1 MFSKNFSLGNIVMLF
16 CGVFLMVSCG
26 SDEEVKNITGLAT
39 DDAELSSLVSALS
52 EANLVTTLN
61 GDGPFTVFAPTNEA
75 FQSLLDSNGDWST
88 ISDIPSDVLESVL
101 LFHVLSGEVRAG
113 DLSDTY
119 VSTLSSGPDGSNVS
133 LQVDVTGG
141 VKFNGSALPL
151 TTDIE
156 ASNGV
161 IHKIDEVMLPPS
173 IVNHALQNPNLS
185 ILVAAL
191 TDTRHT
197 TDFVSVLS
205 EDGPFTVFAP
215 TNTAFQALLDS
226 NTAWNSLGDIPIAT
240 LDAVLKYH
248 VVKSSA
254 NVQAADL
261 TDGQAVEML
270 NDGGI
275 TIDLS
280 DGAKISTSSNQS
292 VNIALTDVQGTNGV
306 VHVVDQVLLP

>member
-1 MFSKNFSLGNIVMLF
+1 MFSRKIKLSYLF
-16 CGVFLMVSCG
+16 VFFYGLFLISSCG
-26 SDEEVKNITGLAT
+26 TEEEEKNITSLASE
-39 DDAELSSLVSALS
+39 DAELSSLVSALS

-61 GDGPFTVFAPTNEA
+61 GDGPFTVFAPTNTA
-75 FQSLLDSNGDWST
+75 FQSLLDSNGDWDSV
-88 ISDIPSDVLESVL
+88 SDIPGDVLENVL
-101 LFHVLSGEVRAG
+101 LFHVLSSEVRAG

-119 VSTLSSGPDGSNVS
+119 VNTLSGGPNGSPVS

-141 VKFNGSALPL
+141 VKFNGSALPE

-161 IHKIDEVMLPPS
+161 VHKIDEVMLPPS
-173 IVNHALQNPNLS
+173 IVNLALNNSNLS

-191 TDTRHT
+191 TDSRHS
-197 TDFVSVLS
+197 TDFVSILS
-205 EDGPFTVFAP
+205 SDGPFTVFAP

-226 NTAWNSLGDIPIAT
+226 DASWNSLEDIPIAT

-248 VVKSSA
+248 VVKASA
-254 NVQAADL
+254 NVQAGDL
-261 TDGQAVEML
+261 TNGQNIEML
-270 NDGGI
+270 NDSEI
-275 TIDLS
+275 IIDLS
-280 DGAKISTSSNQS
+280 NGAKISSGSGQS